1 MTSERSKPPARP
13 DIPAKSLGIRC
24 ANAIDSIN
32 ERVGHMLG
40 WLILAT
46 VMLSAGNAIT
56 RYAFALSSNALLE
69 LQWYLFSAVFLLGG
83 GYALR
88 HGAHVRI
95 DVLSSRVS
103 RRARA
108 WIDVFGTLLFLL
120 PMAMLVLYL
129 SWPVF
134 LRALDTGEVSTNA
147 GGLLLWPA
155 RLLVPLGF
163 ALLTLQGLSELLKCV
178 DVLFSSR
185 AEIRSPEPDAP

>member
-1 MTSERSKPPARP
+1 MSAILDSVTERIGLS
-13 DIPAKSLGIRC
+13 
-24 ANAIDSIN
+24 
-32 ERVGHMLG
+32 LG
-40 WLILAT
+40 WLILLT
-46 VMLSAGNAIT
+46 VLLSAGNAIT
-56 RYAFALSSNALLE
+56 RYAFALSSNAMLE

-88 HGAHVRI
+88 HGAHVSI

-103 RRARA
+103 RRSRA
-108 WIDVFGTLLFLL
+108 WIDLFGTLFFLL

-155 RLLVPLGF
+155 RLLVPMGF
-163 ALLTLQGLSELLKCV
+163 ALLILQGLSELLKCV
-178 DVLFSSR
+178 DELSSSR
-185 AEIRSPEPDAP
+185 AKSMPPETDAP